1 MKKRTLIT
9 FFLALAAHLAFAWG
23 SVGHRAIAEIAYQNL
38 DKKAKKAI
46 TQLLGSDY
54 LPLYANWADE
64 IKSDNAEFKALGKT
78 PHYIN
83 MTEDETFEM
92 AKDHKYSIYNAYQ
105 EQLSI
110 LQDKGKSDQERA
122 IALKL
127 LVHFIAD
134 MHQPM
139 HCGRPEDRGG
149 NDVKVTWFGTSSN
162 LHRVWDSDLINYTQL
177 SYSELATFALYYSQA
192 ADKDLYSTDPAL
204 WLNESK
210 RLADDIYAH
219 VGNGKFYYAYPYQY
233 LETVYTQIEKA
244 GLRMAEVFNAA
255 LK

>member
-1 MKKRTLIT
+1 MKNRIIFTLL
-9 FFLALAAHLAFAWG
+9 LAVWAQLVLAWG
-23 SVGHRAIAEIAYQNL
+23 SVGHRAIAEIAYENL
-38 DKKAKKAI
+38 DKKAKAEI
-46 TQLLGSDY
+46 VELLGSDY

-64 IKSDNAEFKALGKT
+64 VKSDKGQFKALGKI

-92 AKDHKYSIYNAYQ
+92 AKDNKYSIYNAYE
-105 EQLSI
+105 EQLAI
-110 LQDKGKSDQERA
+110 LSDKNKGDEERC

-149 NDVKVTWFGTSSN
+149 NDIKVTWFGQSTN
-162 LHRVWDSDLINYTQL
+162 LHRVWDSDLINYTKL
-177 SYSELATFALYYSQA
+177 SYSELATFAEYYSI
-192 ADKDLYSTDPAL
+192 ADDGKIHTTDPAI

-210 RLADDIYAH
+210 VIADDIYAN
-219 VGNGKFYYAYPYQY
+219 VGDGKFYYSYPYKY

-244 GLRMAEVFNAA
+244 GIRMAEVFNAA